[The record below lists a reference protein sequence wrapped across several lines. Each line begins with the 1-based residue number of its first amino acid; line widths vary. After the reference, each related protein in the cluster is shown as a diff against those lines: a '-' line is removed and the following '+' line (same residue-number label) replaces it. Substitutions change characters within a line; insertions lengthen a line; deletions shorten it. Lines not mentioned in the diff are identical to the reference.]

1 VLAEVLPAPRY
12 LPLQV
17 LTHHHLTE
25 ITAMSATVTLDQM
38 RAPAVREAAPAPIV
52 TMGFGSQQSFELMQR
67 AANLLA
73 SSTLVPAAY
82 RKVIEKLDKY
92 GNVKE
97 SRENPNAL
105 ANAVVALNMAQRM
118 GADPLMVMQNLYIVE
133 GRPSWSSQWIIAAI
147 NGSGRFSPLRF
158 DIKETGKK
166 TVERVETVWE
176 NGNRSTVTK
185 KVDILDKVCIAWAI
199 EKETGERLESP
210 KVSIEMAVKEGW
222 YTKTG
227 SKWQT
232 MDEVMLRYRTASFF
246 GKLYAPELLMGL
258 QTVEEAQDIID
269 LNPDGSYSVASTSVN
284 ELRGAARTATAQPA
298 EVVEHEEA
306 TGAQATG
313 DTQPPDDED
322 DGGDSGQQT
331 DLIPADEDS
340 PQSGER
346 AALTFKD
353 VNRELLQA
361 ETVEDL
367 DFARSLI
374 KQVADEKEKATLN
387 QVASRRMRE
396 LTPQEDPP
404 AQPTTRRQRAPI
416 NAD

>member
-1 VLAEVLPAPRY
+1 
-12 LPLQV
+12 
-17 LTHHHLTE
+17 
-25 ITAMSATVTLDQM
+25 MSATVTLDQM
-38 RAPAVREAAPAPIV
+38 RAPVVREAAPAPIV

-166 TVERVETVWE
+166 TVERTETVWE

-269 LNPDGSYSVASTSVN
+269 LNPDGSYSVASASIN
-284 ELRGAARTATAQPA
+284 ELRGATRTAAAQPA
-298 EVVEHEEA
+298 EVVEQPEETA
-306 TGAQATG
+306 GPQATG
-313 DTQPPDDED
+313 DTQPSDDAD
-322 DGGDSGQQT
+322 DGDDSGQA
-331 DLIPADEDS
+331 DLIPTDDGSQQQGDNAV
-340 PQSGER
+340 
-346 AALTFKD
+346 LTFKD

-361 ETVEDL
+361 QTAEDL

-374 KQVADEKEKATLN
+374 KQVPDEKEKATLN

-396 LTPQEDPP
+396 LSAPAEDAAP
-404 AQPTTRRQRAPI
+404 AQQTARRQRAPI

>member
-1 VLAEVLPAPRY
+1 
-12 LPLQV
+12 
-17 LTHHHLTE
+17 
-25 ITAMSATVTLDQM
+25 MSATATLEQM
-38 RAPAVREAAPAPIV
+38 RAPAVREAAPAPVV
-52 TMGFGSQQSFELMQR
+52 TMGFGSLQSFELMQR

-147 NGSGRFSPLRF
+147 NGGGRFSPLRF

-199 EKETGERLESP
+199 EKETGDRLESP

-269 LNPDGSYSVASTSVN
+269 LNPDGSYSVASASVN
-284 ELRGAARTATAQPA
+284 ELRGAARTAAAQPA
-298 EVVEHEEA
+298 EVVERTEEA
-306 TGAQATG
+306 AEQQPSGTAEPEDDGDDSGQQA
-313 DTQPPDDED
+313 DLIPDDED
-322 DGGDSGQQT
+322 RQQQGD
-331 DLIPADEDS
+331 
-340 PQSGER
+340 R
-346 AALTFKD
+346 APLTFKD

-361 ETVEDL
+361 QTVEDL
-367 DFARSLI
+367 DFARSQI
-374 KQVADEKEKATLN
+374 KQVVGEAEQATLH

-396 LTPQEDPP
+396 LTAPAEDTAP
-404 AQPTTRRQRAPI
+404 AQQTARRQRAPI